1 MITLKA
7 YHGSNQKFSSFSK
20 AKANGQYNDQ
30 LGFFFTNSKWDAG
43 FYGDIVYHVIL
54 KFKKPYKVSWSQID
68 EELDGDRSISPWS
81 FGIKTLVK
89 KGYDS
94 VIIKADKKSIA
105 YGKEMDDHEYQY
117 DQYVAFYNEQI
128 KITKV
133 TSGESNK
140 IISNPVPP
148 RTVSKIACRG
158 LAKRRKYKR
167 GGTSVGVARARDLCN
182 RANVSMRTVK
192 RMSSY
197 FARHRASRATNAKRL
212 SDPTSPASIADDLW
226 GGTAGM
232 NWARRFKP
240 R

>member
-1 MITLKA
+1 MTIHDPYADWILS
-7 YHGSNQKFSSFSK
+7 G
-20 AKANGQYNDQ
+20 AKTVETRYMRLSPKYMNKEIGIY
-30 LGFFFTNSKWDAG
+30 
-43 FYGDIVYHVIL
+43 VPER
-54 KFKKPYKVSWSQID
+54 KKIIGVVRVVSQITYPNKREFD
-68 EELDGDRSISPWS
+68 ADYSRHLVGEDSPFYPKQSGKKIGLVLEGARAITPISP
-81 FGIKTLVK
+81 
-89 KGYDS
+89 KGRP
-94 VIIKADKKSIA
+94 
-105 YGKEMDDHEYQY
+105 YGS
-117 DQYVAFYNEQI
+117 
-128 KITKV
+128 T
-133 TSGESNK
+133 
-140 IISNPVPP
+140 ISKNPVPP
-148 RTVSKIACRG
+148 RTVSKVACRG